1 MNIYTE
7 NEITSWIVCFLCF
20 FLFLVLSKSDM
31 QRKGTA
37 ERFSQ
42 KAPQSK
48 ADIWALN
55 HSMISPPCVSHPA
68 RLLHVLD
75 PHPPEDQVDHAFLL
89 LMGRQWAHR
98 QCCMHGTWDCVFR
111 QRLIFPLIT
120 CTEDGLAGKE
130 LLWVCLVWS
139 HHKDFTGVTEGNER
153 WDVCGLIY
161 FNDLLEQFC
170 FFIINIVWVKKHFTF
185 TALCK
190 TNCSI
195 LKCI

>member
-68 RLLHVLD
+68 SLLHVLD

-89 LMGRQWAHR
+89 LMGRRLQTSGGGSQTMLHARDLRLCFSAAFDFSSHN
-98 QCCMHGTWDCVFR
+98 MHWGWTGRERAALGVSCVKS
-111 QRLIFPLIT
+111 P
-120 CTEDGLAGKE
+120 
-130 LLWVCLVWS
+130 
-139 HHKDFTGVTEGNER
+139 
-153 WDVCGLIY
+153 
-161 FNDLLEQFC
+161 
-170 FFIINIVWVKKHFTF
+170 
-185 TALCK
+185 
-190 TNCSI
+190 
-195 LKCI
+195 